1 MAGADVH
8 RDRQRHAATIF
19 DDRAVEYAVTFEVS
33 PPSWEPPP
41 GASPAPAETPAL
53 VPPRPALD
61 AEAFPL
67 AGVLAGSTVPQIA
80 AFANYAHGRDI
91 VVVELTAVDRMDFV
105 CAGAFLNAIGRVEG
119 QRKSVQIVGASPIIR
134 ALLLL
139 IGVSPRHFVKKT
151 G

>member
-1 MAGADVH
+1 M
-8 RDRQRHAATIF
+8 
-19 DDRAVEYAVTFEVS
+19 RAVRPKR
-33 PPSWEPPP
+33 PPK
-41 GASPAPAETPAL
+41 ETEEKPFF
-53 VPPRPALD
+53 V
-61 AEAFPL
+61 
-67 AGVLAGSTVPQIA
+67 GSNVPQIA
-80 AFANYAHGRDI
+80 AFAAYAHGHD
-91 VVVELTAVDRMDFV
+91 VVVVDMAAVDRIDFV